1 MGMARAGPAGAV
13 ATAGVV
19 VALDQVT
26 KQLVVSHIERGEH
39 VRVFP
44 GLELTNARNTGV
56 AFGALEGGGLIVAI
70 LIGLSLALLVGYFV
84 VHRNMPWLWLP
95 VGLLLGGA
103 LGNLADRAR
112 QGAVTD
118 FIDPVAWPA
127 FNLADACIV
136 IGVLALLYVVEG
148 RQRLTRREAS

>member
-1 MGMARAGPAGAV
+1 VRTSAPAAAL

-19 VALDQVT
+19 VAVDQAT
-26 KQLVVSHIERGEH
+26 KQWAISAIERGEH
-39 VRVFP
+39 VDVFF
-44 GLELTNARNTGV
+44 GLEVTNARNTGV
-56 AFGALEGGGLIVAI
+56 AFGAFEGGGTLVGI
-70 LIGLSLALLVGYFV
+70 LIGVSLALLIGYFAF
-84 VHRNMPWLWLP
+84 HRDKPWLWLP

-112 QGAVTD
+112 IGAVID

-127 FNLADACIV
+127 FNVADGCIV

-148 RQRLTRREAS
+148 RERRKGTG

>member
-1 MGMARAGPAGAV
+1 MAAARAGLAGAA

-19 VALDQVT
+19 VAIDQAT
-26 KQLVVSHIERGEH
+26 KQLAVSEIDRGDQ
-39 VRVFP
+39 VSVFP

-56 AFGALEGGGLIVAI
+56 AFGALEGGGLVVAI
-70 LIGLSLALLVGYFV
+70 LIGVSLALLVGYFA
-84 VHRNMPWLWLP
+84 VHREMPWLWLP

-103 LGNLADRAR
+103 LGNLVDRAR

-127 FNLADACIV
+127 FNVADACIV
-136 IGVLALLYVVEG
+136 IGVLMLLWVVEG
-148 RQRLTRREAS
+148 RPKRAPTS